1 MNQNFTFTLP
11 SSISHQQTE
20 DPNKGVFV
28 LGPMSLGLG
37 HTIGT
42 SLRRTLIN
50 HSLAVSP
57 VKIKIKGC
65 AHEHDD
71 VPGVKEPMLHI
82 TNALRRMPI
91 SAAYEFDDLKELS
104 ITLPAESRIIKCK
117 DLPRAPG
124 IDFPDAEH
132 VLFETTGTE
141 SVSVTVWFACGRPT
155 ENDAELQ
162 DKLDQVSFDSTAI
175 DVAPL
180 FKSINRV
187 GVVVSEVSKG
197 NRRFDSLELTILTDG
212 SVSPESALQDALKL
226 YFDDIAGRVAHLQ
239 IANASDEHIADEAPV
254 EVLDSS
260 LRTLGLTPAIT
271 SCLENVGL
279 DTVRSITEMSIGVI
293 QSTPQLTDPVLH
305 SINDSLQRKH
315 RGLKIKCLEG

>member
-11 SSISHQQTE
+11 SSISHRQTE
-20 DPNKGVFV
+20 DPNKGIFVFS
-28 LGPMSLGLG
+28 PMSLGLG

-42 SLRRTLIN
+42 SLRRTLLN
-50 HSLAVSP
+50 HSMAVSP
-57 VKIKIKGC
+57 VKIKISGC

-71 VPGVKEPMLHI
+71 VPGVREPMLHI

-104 ITLPAESRIIKCK
+104 IILPAEPRIIKCK

-124 IDFPDAEH
+124 IDFPDSEH

-141 SVSVTVWFACGRPT
+141 SVSLTVWFGCGRPT
-155 ENDAELQ
+155 DNDAELQ
-162 DKLDQVSFDSTAI
+162 EKLDQVSFDSTTI
-175 DVAPL
+175 DIAPL

-187 GVVVSEVSKG
+187 GVVVSEVNKG

-212 SVSPESALQDALKL
+212 SISPECALQDALKL
-226 YFDDIAGRVAHLQ
+226 YFEDIAGRLAQLQVAD
-239 IANASDEHIADEAPV
+239 ASDERAADEVPI
-254 EVLDSS
+254 EILDSS

-271 SCLENVGL
+271 SCLEMVGL
-279 DTVRSITEMSIGVI
+279 DTVRSVTEMSIGVV
-293 QSTPQLTDPVLH
+293 QSTPELTDPVLH
-305 SINDSLQRKH
+305 SISDALQRKH
-315 RGLKIKCLEG
+315 RGLNIRCLEE